1 MSVLLPDAYYFD
13 DLTFVP
19 GAAPAPA
26 PAPVISFDES
36 TPPVL
41 TGFGGAEDSVVV
53 ADPTNTANKV
63 ARIVKAAACRC
74 GRAPR
79 VQQGQP
85 VDRHDRLQ
93 REQPDDDRARSRRN
107 AGRPLAASPGIAAFF
122 LAGSGAASLPSR
134 RRHRASVDL
143 LRPI

>member
-1 MSVLLPDAYYFD
+1 MRARQRLFIAAAVARATSVLLSDAHCFD

-41 TGFGGAEDSVVV
+41 TGFGGAEDS
-53 ADPTNTANKV
+53 N
-63 ARIVKAAACRC
+63 
-74 GRAPR
+74 
-79 VQQGQP
+79 
-85 VDRHDRLQ
+85 RLQ

-122 LAGSGAASLPSR
+122 LTRSGAASLLSR
-134 RRHRASVDL
+134 RPHRASVDL